1 SGGNPLMDEYFDN
14 FTEEAE
20 YNKESIWEI
29 SYTSAGNYSWDGD
42 GNDYGPNESWI
53 RSQEYSAV
61 GWRNL
66 IPSDKLLAEF
76 EDGDPRL
83 NFNFYFTGDMY
94 GDPDDPVE
102 LTDEAQRGKDR
113 KSTRLNSSHVK

>member
-1 SGGNPLMDEYFDN
+1 RVLHSCPTRRSSDL
-14 FTEEAE
+14 
-20 YNKESIWEI
+20 
-29 SYTSAGNYSWDGD
+29 D

-83 NFNFYFTGDMY
+83 KFNFYFTGDTY
-94 GDPDDPVE
+94 GPPDNPVV
-102 LTDEAQRGKDR
+102 LTDEAQRGNTSVYKGVEQKISWKKYSVMYKLR
-113 KSTRLNSSHVK
+113 SEEHTSELQSR